1 MKFIDN
7 GKGSELER
15 FARWFHQDF
24 GVERPGVDEF
34 ALAYF
39 RSLSV
44 QRRRALG
51 SELGALLKH
60 WPGRNGR
67 GLRNAW
73 VRLGANWVERGPA
86 LRSRLSKWAEELQ

>member
-7 GKGSELER
+7 RKGSELER

-24 GVERPGVDEF
+24 RMQYPEADEF
-34 ALAYF
+34 AFEYF
-39 RSLSV
+39 RSLSI

-51 SELGALLKH
+51 AELGSLLEQ
-60 WPGRNGR
+60 WPGRNGK

-73 VRLGANWVERGPA
+73 VRLGAHWSERGPA
-86 LRSRLSKWAEELQ
+86 LRSRLSKWIEELQ